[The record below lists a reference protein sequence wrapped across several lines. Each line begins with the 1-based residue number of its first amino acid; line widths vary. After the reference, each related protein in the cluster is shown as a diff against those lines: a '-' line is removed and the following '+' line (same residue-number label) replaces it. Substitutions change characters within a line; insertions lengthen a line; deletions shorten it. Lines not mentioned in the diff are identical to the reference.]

1 MHTLIGRIITSSLI
15 GLSLLAGASASAG
28 EPADTG
34 DVIAVWKSQRVAFDY
49 RSDGRYYSC
58 GALEHKIKLILEELG
73 ADARL
78 ELRRSSCRD
87 LASLTRFELV
97 MRSPVE
103 ATEANVREITDYGS
117 EAQLVARVRGIELP
131 SAGELATFPAAWSSV
146 SFRRL
151 DLDARDCALVQQ
163 LRNQVLPKM
172 SVRITKDIRGLDCAQ
187 EHSGMGP
194 QLTVIALVPSPV
206 DRH

>member
-1 MHTLIGRIITSSLI
+1 TSSVGRLAGLLRLLTGRTMNARAIVRIQEPCRSQDGAPRRRRERMHTLIGRIITSSLI

-117 EAQLVARVRGIELP
+117 EAQ
-131 SAGELATFPAAWSSV
+131 
-146 SFRRL
+146 
-151 DLDARDCALVQQ
+151 
-163 LRNQVLPKM
+163 
-172 SVRITKDIRGLDCAQ
+172 
-187 EHSGMGP
+187 
-194 QLTVIALVPSPV
+194 
-206 DRH
+206 